1 MRASSRF
8 WQNGTNAN
16 ARCEQPRQSL
26 PLLVRIAASCQS
38 AVQTPVLTLSI
49 LDKACS
55 LVCSLCVLCAVGPMQ
70 DTSSQA
76 VIAAS
81 RKQAAFQQTSLQ
93 LRSQLKFAVIFHARL
108 KNNAHPVSIEL
119 MTCGSHI
126 LSLGL
131 FQCCSNI
138 LHDMFFV

>member
-1 MRASSRF
+1 MLAVSSLDRTCHF
-8 WQNGTNAN
+8 LLMSERSTNAS
-16 ARCEQPRQSL
+16 AHPEHPRQSL
-26 PLLVRIAASCQS
+26 QLV
-38 AVQTPVLTLSI
+38 VQ
-49 LDKACS
+49 
-55 LVCSLCVLCAVGPMQ
+55 SLCPLCAVGPIQ

-119 MTCGSHI
+119 MTCGSYI